1 MGLLD
6 ENLQDP
12 MTLGLLAAG
21 TNMLGS
27 RQGLAGSISQGLEG
41 FLTGILQAQ
50 TLKQQQ
56 AKEDL
61 DRRYKEAQIQHLLAG
76 DGADETLK
84 RAQAAYYEKR
94 ANDPYGDADP
104 YWQTLDT
111 PKGLFKF
118 NVRTGEAT
126 PLQADG
132 EALMKSASSPLQ
144 QGLITAAKQ
153 ANTITEIPNSDGSVK
168 KGWGGDLFGQGAA
181 NNHLPT
187 VPNNN
192 FGNLRPIGATTGFQ
206 SFATPEEGL
215 KALSDQIGLYGS
227 KHGINTL
234 IGFTSTYAPKGDGN
248 NDPVAYAQ
256 FLSKQLG
263 VPVDQKIDLTD
274 PFINKAMTQAV
285 ARMETG
291 AKIPTIGQSQSTYD
305 KTLAQGQANLA
316 MQPQIKA
323 AEKIAEADADAKI
336 GLENN
341 LANIDNML
349 GTLQTVKDH
358 TGLSTGL
365 GAKGLFLGKIPGTDA
380 HDFQV
385 KANQLGSQSF
395 LSMVPQMK
403 GMGQL
408 SDAEGKKLQSALT
421 TLGDVSQSQESY
433 TKELNTAQQ
442 ILNDARERLMKR
454 GTVGTTA
461 QKPTVNKF
469 AGFTLERVQ

>member
-56 AKEDL
+56 AQQDL
-61 DRRYKEAQIQHLLAG
+61 ERRYKEAQIQHLLAG
-76 DGADETLK
+76 DSADETLK
-84 RAQAAYYEKR
+84 RAQAQYYLKR
-94 ANDPYGDADP
+94 SDPTLDQQKIHYLTDQGIVYADP
-104 YWQTLDT
+104 NSET
-111 PKGLFKF
+111 GF
-118 NVRTGEAT
+118 NVAKLQGGIVPKPANANVD
-126 PLQADG
+126 LQA
-132 EALMKSASSPLQ
+132 ALQATK
-144 QGLITAAKQ
+144 QG
-153 ANTITEIPNSDGSVK
+153 NTIMDRPNPDGSVS
-168 KGWGGDLFGQGAA
+168 KGWASDLFPQVKG
-181 NNHLPT
+181 NNY
-187 VPNNN
+187 
-192 FGNLRPIGATTGFQ
+192 GNLRPIGATTGFQ

-215 KALSDQIGLYGS
+215 KALSDQIALYGS

-442 ILNDARERLMKR
+442 ILNDARERLVKR